1 MSTPPGQGPGASG
14 HQRGAPQQATPPR
27 KRAWPRR
34 HPIWSAVIAVFAIF
48 VLLIIIGSVASP
60 PSTPTSHTAAAPTPT
75 PTSSPTP
82 TVAVVPATVAVPPT
96 CQALASS
103 RRPRDHT
110 TVTITVS
117 TVAHAR
123 VAATGPLA
131 LANGERARGRADASG
146 LRTVRFRVGD
156 ATPGVRVIITVRV
169 SRHGSKGTCRTSL
182 RPRKVKPVQVT
193 APPAPAPAPSSPAA
207 APPPTAT
214 SCYPRSDS
222 GTCYRPGEFCR
233 TSDHGMTGVDGDG
246 EKIICEDN
254 NGWRWEPA

>member
-1 MSTPPGQGPGASG
+1 MSTPPGQPPGASG
-14 HQRGAPQQATPPR
+14 HQRGAPQQARPPR

-34 HPIWSAVIAVFAIF
+34 HPIWSAMIAVFAIF
-48 VLLIIIGSVASP
+48 VLLVIIGSVVSP
-60 PSTPTSHTAAAPTPT
+60 PSTPTSHAAAAPTPT
-75 PTSSPTP
+75 PTLSPTP
-82 TVAVVPATVAVPPT
+82 AVVPATVAVPPA

-103 RRPRDHT
+103 RRPRDRT

-169 SRHGSKGTCRTSL
+169 SRHGGKGTCRTSL

-233 TSDHGMTGVDGDG
+233 TSDHGMTGVAGDG
-246 EKIICEDN
+246 EKIVCEDN
-254 NGWRWEPA
+254 DGWRWEPA